1 MAGVGASSSFAN
13 VPRVR
18 KGYPLSSFW
27 GFTTAN
33 PTVDTYLGSPLPKVE
48 ASLTNDFVLFK
59 DLSLSVL
66 LNGKFGHKR
75 FSWVDRA
82 LSNSNWR
89 LHKDR
94 WNLPTAELNA
104 GNTLMDL
111 WVSPADFVRLR
122 NVVMSYNVPPRLLG
136 LMRTRTLQLQLTASN
151 LAVWTRYKG
160 GYDPEN
166 ETTGFNESGN
176 WVRGID
182 FWQSGPPRT
191 FTFGFNIG
199 L

>member
-1 MAGVGASSSFAN
+1 M
-13 VPRVR
+13 PRVR
-18 KGYPLSSFW
+18 LGYPLGGFW
-27 GFTTAN
+27 GVTTAS
-33 PTVDTYLGSPLPKVE
+33 PTVEQYLGSPLPKYE
-48 ASLTNDFVLFK
+48 ASLVNDIVLFK
-59 DLSLSVL
+59 NVTVSAL

-94 WNLPTAELNA
+94 WNLSTADLNA
-104 GNTLMDL
+104 GNSFMDL
-111 WVSPADFVRLR
+111 WVSSADFVRLR
-122 NVVMSYNVPPRLLG
+122 NVVVSYQVPPRLLKNI
-136 LMRTRTLQLQLTASN
+136 RTRSLQLQLSGNN
-151 LAVWTRYKG
+151 LGVWTKYKG

-166 ETTGFNESGN
+166 ETSGFNESGN

-191 FTFGFNIG
+191 FSFALNIG
-199 L
+199 M